1 MYIAII
7 YMMPRQIKEWNTLVR
22 YLVICGPMLYEVL
35 VGTAQAA
42 WQDSMGTQATYLMI
56 VG

>member
-7 YMMPRQIKEWNTLVR
+7 YMMPRQIKEWNSFVR
-22 YLVICGPMLYEVL
+22 YLTICGPMLYEVL
-35 VGTAQAA
+35 AGTTQAA
-42 WQDSMGTQATYLMI
+42 LQNSMGTQAKYLMM

>member
-22 YLVICGPMLYEVL
+22 YVVICGPMLYEVL

-42 WQDSMGTQATYLMI
+42 LQNSLGT
-56 VG
+56 